1 VDITTPPI
9 WDGDTVSMVDL
20 DLDVVQTL
28 DGPVLVVDEDE
39 FGKNQVSYWYPQDM
53 ITSARTSCD
62 EIAAAMHR
70 RDEPYR
76 SVGRSRLPHTRVD
89 HRKSGLFSAKNA
101 PVADDQFR
109 WRGELGC
116 GREHS

>member
-1 VDITTPPI
+1 MDITTPPI

-28 DGPVLVVDEDE
+28 DGQVLVVDEDE

-70 RDEPYR
+70 RDEPIAR
-76 SVGRSRLPHTRVD
+76 SAGAGCLTPELIIGNLGFSRRRMRRLPMINF
-89 HRKSGLFSAKNA
+89 GGA
-101 PVADDQFR
+101 
-109 WRGELGC
+109 GG
-116 GREHS
+116 